1 MHYSAAMMRFFKL
14 LALLVCGLAVL
25 SAGFGDTLY
34 KWVDEQ
40 GNVHYSDKPHPGA
53 TRLHLPKPTTYA
65 APTAALPETQND
77 SHPAPAPQ
85 QQGYSSFEIASPT
98 PDQVFWNV
106 QSVTV
111 SLSLQPG
118 LHQGDQV
125 TVTLDDKTIGPGS
138 ATTVTFNDLD
148 RGEHTVHATVS
159 GPGGTMIAKPVTF
172 YIQRGTKGMH

>member
-1 MHYSAAMMRFFKL
+1 MKRFFKVM
-14 LALLVCGLAVL
+14 ALLLCGLAVV

-65 APTAALPETQND
+65 APAIAVPETRNEPQ
-77 SHPAPAPQ
+77 SPPAQ
-85 QQGYSSFEIASPT
+85 QPGYTSFEIAEPQ
-98 PDQVFWNV
+98 PDQVYWNV
-106 QSVTV
+106 QSVAV

-118 LHQGDQV
+118 LHPGDQV
-125 TVTLDDKTIGPGS
+125 TITLDDKTIGPGA

-148 RGEHTVHATVS
+148 RGEHTVHATLS
-159 GPGGTMIAKPVTF
+159 GPGGTMTAKPVTF
-172 YIQRGTKGMH
+172 YIQRGTKGLH

>member
-1 MHYSAAMMRFFKL
+1 MHYSAVMKRFFKPLVL
-14 LALLVCGLAVL
+14 LLCGLAVF
-25 SAGFGDTLY
+25 SVGFGDSLY

-53 TRLHLPKPTTYA
+53 TRLHLPKPTTYS
-65 APTAALPETQND
+65 APAVAVPEVRND
-77 SHPAPAPQ
+77 SQPPAQ
-85 QQGYSSFEIASPT
+85 QEGYTSFEIASPS

-106 QSVTV
+106 RSVTV
-111 SLSLQPG
+111 SLSVQPG

-125 TVTLDDKTIGPGS
+125 TVTLDDKTIGPAA

-148 RGEHTVHATVS
+148 RGEHTVHATLS